1 MFRAMADA
9 WAPGS
14 PELRCYN
21 GTYVQ
26 LNYYEPSQH
35 NAELLQDSHEDAHLL
50 TLAKSNAPGLEIEV
64 DGKYVPAGADGN
76 EIVFM
81 PGSLLSLMTGYKI
94 KPGYHQVRNT
104 HRRDTRSSLLLF
116 VNPEID
122 QKLEPWIKNESNAG
136 IDIIERANEGP
147 KQFGMPTLVDGTAGE
162 AFPELMEHKEA
173 VLAEQS
179 QPVRAKALARP
190 PFLRP
195 ARTVHRRRD
204 WPETVHHG
212 LLPRAVRTVRVLRR
226 LADGLGGQ
234 SRIVQLLTGHR
245 ESNGSVVE
253 QDGSGRMVGLVD
265 SQRSLLI
272 FLGVATLIALGALLA
287 PGTVWLLDVLTG
299 IVAAAAAF
307 MACTRLAL
315 GTPNVAARR
324 AWQAALVLFG
334 IVCVGQ
340 LVAAFG
346 IAPSRWRSRDCCWW
360 RLLSRSGWSRDTI
373 PYLPSHDVCSG
384 RPSQFRPRA

>member
-1 MFRAMADA
+1 MLNPVNDDRDYASYVRQFEQTGFARVPVTDALAQKIERIYRLGEEFFVRSEAEKQGYSMQSFVEGYRELGPEYSQVPERPDLTESFSAWNRNRGRPEVEEVVGGLELHRALRDVSDDLSLIVRGIFRAMADA
-9 WAPGS
+9 WAPGH
-14 PELRCYN
+14 PELRFYN

-64 DGKYVPAGADGN
+64 DGTFVPAGSDGN

-104 HRRDTRSSLLLF
+104 HRRDTRSALLLF

-173 VLAEQS
+173 VLAAEQS
-179 QPVRAKALARP
+179 QPVRAK
-190 PFLRP
+190 
-195 ARTVHRRRD
+195 
-204 WPETVHHG
+204 G
-212 LLPRAVRTVRVLRR
+212 
-226 LADGLGGQ
+226 
-234 SRIVQLLTGHR
+234 
-245 ESNGSVVE
+245 
-253 QDGSGRMVGLVD
+253 
-265 SQRSLLI
+265 
-272 FLGVATLIALGALLA
+272 
-287 PGTVWLLDVLTG
+287 
-299 IVAAAAAF
+299 
-307 MACTRLAL
+307 
-315 GTPNVAARR
+315 
-324 AWQAALVLFG
+324 
-334 IVCVGQ
+334 
-340 LVAAFG
+340 
-346 IAPSRWRSRDCCWW
+346 
-360 RLLSRSGWSRDTI
+360 
-373 PYLPSHDVCSG
+373 
-384 RPSQFRPRA
+384 

>member
-1 MFRAMADA
+1 MLQPVNDDRDYASFVRQFEQTGFARVPVTEALAQKIERIYRLGEEFFVRSEAEKQGYSMQSFVEGYRELGPEYSQVPERPDLTESFSAWNRNRGRPEVEEVVGGLELHRALRDVSDDLSLIVRGIFRAMADA
-9 WAPGS
+9 WAPGH
-14 PELRCYN
+14 PELRFYN

-64 DGKYVPAGADGN
+64 DGTFVPAGSDGN

-104 HRRDTRSSLLLF
+104 HRRDTRSALLLF

-173 VLAEQS
+173 VLAAEQS
-179 QPVRAKALARP
+179 QPVRAK
-190 PFLRP
+190 
-195 ARTVHRRRD
+195 
-204 WPETVHHG
+204 G
-212 LLPRAVRTVRVLRR
+212 
-226 LADGLGGQ
+226 
-234 SRIVQLLTGHR
+234 
-245 ESNGSVVE
+245 
-253 QDGSGRMVGLVD
+253 
-265 SQRSLLI
+265 
-272 FLGVATLIALGALLA
+272 
-287 PGTVWLLDVLTG
+287 
-299 IVAAAAAF
+299 
-307 MACTRLAL
+307 
-315 GTPNVAARR
+315 
-324 AWQAALVLFG
+324 
-334 IVCVGQ
+334 
-340 LVAAFG
+340 
-346 IAPSRWRSRDCCWW
+346 
-360 RLLSRSGWSRDTI
+360 
-373 PYLPSHDVCSG
+373 
-384 RPSQFRPRA
+384 

>member
-1 MFRAMADA
+1 MLHPVNDDRDYARFVRQFEQTGFARVPVTDAMARKIDRIYRLGEQFFVRSEADKQSYSMQSFVEGYRELGPEYSQVPERPDLTESFSAWNRNRGRPEVEEVVGGLELHRELREVSDELSLIVRGIFRAMADA

-14 PELRCYN
+14 PELRFYK

-35 NAELLQDSHEDAHLL
+35 SAELLQDLHEDAHLL
-50 TLAKSNAPGLEIEV
+50 TLVKANAPGLEIEV
-64 DGKYVPAGADGN
+64 DGTYVPAGADGN

-104 HRRDTRSSLLLF
+104 RRRDPRSSLLLF

-179 QPVRAKALARP
+179 QLVRAK
-190 PFLRP
+190 
-195 ARTVHRRRD
+195 
-204 WPETVHHG
+204 G
-212 LLPRAVRTVRVLRR
+212 
-226 LADGLGGQ
+226 
-234 SRIVQLLTGHR
+234 
-245 ESNGSVVE
+245 
-253 QDGSGRMVGLVD
+253 
-265 SQRSLLI
+265 
-272 FLGVATLIALGALLA
+272 
-287 PGTVWLLDVLTG
+287 
-299 IVAAAAAF
+299 
-307 MACTRLAL
+307 
-315 GTPNVAARR
+315 
-324 AWQAALVLFG
+324 
-334 IVCVGQ
+334 
-340 LVAAFG
+340 
-346 IAPSRWRSRDCCWW
+346 
-360 RLLSRSGWSRDTI
+360 
-373 PYLPSHDVCSG
+373 
-384 RPSQFRPRA
+384 